1 MIEKVLR
8 ILLLILI
15 LIFSNPVYSN
25 DLLEKDIQDY
35 TLKISTKFS
44 STYCNTIK
52 FGISKEGALKFAIG
66 ETNKE
71 FLNNKLNKYINY
83 ELLNKNILVSLRNS
97 CEIDSF
103 PVKKLQNLVFN

>member
-1 MIEKVLR
+1 MIKKVLR
-8 ILLLILI
+8 ILILILL

-25 DLLEKDIQDY
+25 NLLEKDIQDY

-44 STYCNTIK
+44 RTYCNTIK

-71 FLNNKLNKYINY
+71 FLNNKLNKFINY
-83 ELLNKNILVSLRNS
+83 ELLNKNILVSLKNN
-97 CEIDSF
+97 CQIDSF
-103 PVKKLQNLVFN
+103 PVSKLENLFA